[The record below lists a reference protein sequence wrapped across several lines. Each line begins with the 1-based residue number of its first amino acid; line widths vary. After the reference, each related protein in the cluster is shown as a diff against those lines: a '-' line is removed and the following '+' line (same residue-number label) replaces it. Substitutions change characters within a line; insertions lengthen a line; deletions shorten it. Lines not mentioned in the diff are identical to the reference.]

1 MANESTATMR
11 TGLTQPLCHA
21 AARLLVA
28 AERNRESAPMMR
40 KMAAELL
47 LVGEIGRMPQCSV
60 HGFAARHGPSQP
72 AWFA

>member
-1 MANESTATMR
+1 
-11 TGLTQPLCHA
+11 
-21 AARLLVA
+21 
-28 AERNRESAPMMR
+28 MMR